1 MDTQF
6 PRPLDFL
13 PTYTLE
19 VGPHH
24 TMEEVVWVVEGYL
37 SP

>member
-1 MDTQF
+1 MVTQF
-6 PRPLDFL
+6 PRPLDSL

-19 VGPHH
+19 VGPRH
-24 TMEEVVWVVEGYL
+24 TMEEVVWVVEGCL